1 MKTVF
6 NGTEVKCD
14 VGEKNFSK
22 IVKPDVTPYLVWYD
36 NIENK
41 IYVDERADDSYIKYA
56 AIHECICCGKYG
68 HLARPTED
76 PELRCSEIDMMLIES
91 MPEEEGYAYAKKRI
105 DMFKTI
111 ISENLRSD
119 MNDVF
124 KKSLARLEAYYN
136 SKP

>member
-1 MKTVF
+1 MKTIF
-6 NGTEVKCD
+6 NGTEINCTVEEAD
-14 VGEKNFSK
+14 FSRYIK
-22 IVKPDVTPYLVWYD
+22 RDITPYLVWYD
-36 NIENK
+36 SIKNSVT
-41 IYVDERADDSYIKYA
+41 VDERADDSYIKYA
-56 AIHECICCGKYG
+56 TIHECICCGKYG

-105 DMFKTI
+105 DMFKAI